1 MIVTGI
7 NIAYFGI
14 LAPKDTPRLLLNM
27 AKRTREQEIADDAQ
41 LSKKPALSKAEI
53 IQTITK
59 NVADAESDDDQ
70 IENESFEEE
79 ESEEDE
85 EEEEE
90 STKDSKSKNKSTLS
104 ARDVQ
109 LAREASELF
118 ISNAFKLQIDELIK
132 EVKLKDTKVAK
143 IEKFL
148 HKLYDLIQTV
158 PELKDQTL
166 EEAESWFKN
175 KKTAIPYND
184 PKPTNINYKFGYE
197 KPENM
202 SIVGSFGLKTAIQS
216 PRGLPIDVNITM
228 PKELFQA
235 KDYLN
240 YRALHKRSFY
250 LGYLTE
256 NLKTIFK
263 REGLDFLKLSYTYLN
278 GDILTPVLKVQATNK
293 NLESEY
299 NFFKTKFSINIL
311 VGFPFGVFDPKK
323 LLPNKNCIRV
333 QKNEELDLP
342 ATPLY
347 NASILTMS
355 CHDHYLKYLYK
366 AKKSAE
372 FFKEACILGR
382 LWLFQRGLDSTM
394 DAGGFGHFEFAALT
408 AALLNGGGSQGD
420 KVLLHGLSSYQLFKG
435 VIKYIAEQ
443 DLQSDGYLQFHSDS
457 NDTSKYVKGGFNTPT
472 IFDKTTKINI
482 LHKVTRNSYNLLV
495 QHAKKTL
502 ALLNDNIKDRFD
514 VLFLKSS
521 NVDFLKYDFTVQ
533 FNLSHN
539 DDPSFG
545 PFEKITFLTYENYIA
560 NKISSALRFGLSDR
574 VRGINVTFDRVWDFD
589 TSKRKPSSQNELAIK
604 IGILVDPQES
614 EKLVTRG
621 PSDSEDSSQ
630 FRNFWGPKSSL
641 RRFKDGAIT
650 HSVIW
655 SSDYKEPIVL
665 AIIKYILKT
674 HIRDD
679 LKIETNVTN
688 VNKLLPLP
696 NLPSSTKQP
705 VISTNSF
712 NSVLRSYD
720 SLYKILI
727 KAELPLAVK
736 SILPISP
743 ALRYTSFLQPVP
755 FAVSNNDFY
764 NDLILQFET
773 SSKWPDEISA
783 LEKVKTAF
791 LLKISEILTEETAY
805 KSYLTKDEDLIPYN
819 FDVTTLNILSPE
831 GYGFRLRVL
840 TEKDE
845 ELYLRAVK
853 NASKEKK
860 QALESVYLKFAQNYQ
875 GSVIHTRTIST
886 LAHQFQFYSPTVR
899 LFKKWL
905 DDQLLLS
912 HLSEELVELIALQPF
927 IDPAQFDVPASV
939 ENGFLRILHFISH
952 WNWKEDPLILDV
964 SKRIDDDESNVL
976 SKLSDR
982 LTLASYQQIQ
992 SNFKKVRGEDPQG
1005 LRTQFFVATKA
1016 DPSGIMWSNNSSLPI
1031 ATRLTALSKVA
1042 IQLINSNGLN
1052 ERTLNLLF
1060 TPSLGDYDFV
1070 VKLKTIPLTVSSGV
1084 LPNTSAFKNLLN
1096 TSNSYP
1102 SDITSKFN
1110 PILKLVKELNLKFQ
1124 GSIIFSHHQ
1133 HTIEETGE
1141 NVITGLFIPNKLQNS
1156 KFKVQLG
1163 YNFEPVSKD
1172 EVIINKQAIF
1182 NEVLNVGGDLITG
1195 FDSKH

>member
-1 MIVTGI
+1 
-7 NIAYFGI
+7 
-14 LAPKDTPRLLLNM
+14 M
-27 AKRTREQEIADDAQ
+27 AKRIREQEVTEDVQ
-41 LSKKPALSKAEI
+41 PLKKSALSKAEI
-53 IQTITK
+53 IETLTK
-59 NVADAESDDDQ
+59 NVGEVGSDDSDEDDDGNL
-70 IENESFEEE
+70 ENDIIGEDESEGEEE
-79 ESEEDE
+79 EAEDI
-85 EEEEE
+85 
-90 STKDSKSKNKSTLS
+90 KDSGPKKKSTLS

-148 HKLYDLIQTV
+148 HKLYDLIQTI
-158 PELKDQTL
+158 PELENQSL
-166 EEAESWFKN
+166 EDAEAWFKN
-175 KKTAIPYND
+175 KKTTIPYND
-184 PKPTNINYKFGYE
+184 PKPANINYKFSYG

-216 PRGLPIDVNITM
+216 PHGLPIDVNVTM

-263 REGLDFLKLSYTYLN
+263 KEGLDFLKLSYTYLN
-278 GDILTPVLKVQATNK
+278 GDILTPILKIQATNK

-299 NFFKTKFSINIL
+299 NFFKTKFSVNVLI
-311 VGFPFGVFDPKK
+311 GFPFGVFDPKK

-394 DAGGFGHFEFAALT
+394 DDGGFGHFEFAALT

-443 DLQSDGYLQFHSDS
+443 DLLSGGYLQFHSDS
-457 NDTSKYVKGGFNTPT
+457 NDTAKYLKGGFNTPT

-482 LHKVTRNSYNLLV
+482 LHKVTTNSYNLLV

-502 ALLNDNIKDRFD
+502 ALLNDNLKDRFD
-514 VLFLKSS
+514 VLFLRSS
-521 NVDFLKYDFTVQ
+521 NVDFLKYDFTVELKISQ
-533 FNLSHN
+533 N
-539 DDPSFG
+539 DDPTFG

-560 NKISSALRFGLSDR
+560 NKISRALRFGLSDR
-574 VRGINVTFDRVWDFD
+574 VRGINITFDRTWDFE
-589 TSKRKPSSQNELAIK
+589 TSKRKPAAQNESSIK

-621 PSDSEDSSQ
+621 PTDSEDSSQ

-655 SSDYKEPIVL
+655 SSDYQEPIVL
-665 AIIKYILKT
+665 AIIKYILRA
-674 HIRDD
+674 HIRED
-679 LKIETNVTN
+679 LKIETNITN

-696 NLPSSTKQP
+696 NLPSSTKQS
-705 VISTNSF
+705 VISTNSY
-712 NSVLRSYD
+712 NGLMRSYD

-727 KAELPLAVK
+727 KTELPLSIK

-755 FAVSNNDFY
+755 FAVSNNDFF
-764 NDLILQFET
+764 NDLVLQFET
-773 SSKWPDEISA
+773 STKWPDEISA

-791 LLKISEILTEETAY
+791 LLKISEILSEETVY
-805 KSYLTKDEDLIPYN
+805 KSYLTKDEDLVPYN
-819 FDVTTLNILSPE
+819 FDVTTLNILTPE

-840 TEKDE
+840 TERDE
-845 ELYLRAVK
+845 VLYLRAIE
-853 NASKEKK
+853 NAKKEKR
-860 QALESVYLKFAQNYQ
+860 QALEAIYLKFNQNYQ
-875 GSVIHTRTIST
+875 GSITHTRTIST
-886 LAHQFQFYSPTVR
+886 LSHQFQFYSPTVR

-912 HLSEELVELIALQPF
+912 HLSEELIELIALQPF
-927 IDPAQFDVPASV
+927 IDPAQFEIPSSV
-939 ENGFLRILHFISH
+939 ESGFLRILHFISH
-952 WNWKEDPLILDV
+952 WNWKEEPLVLDV
-964 SKRIDDDESNVL
+964 SKRIDDDGTSSSIL

-982 LTLASYQQIQ
+982 LTLSSYQQIQ
-992 SNFKKVRGEDPQG
+992 SNFRKAREEDPQG
-1005 LRTQFFVATKA
+1005 LRTQFFVASKI
-1016 DPSGIMWSNNSSLPI
+1016 DPSGILWSNNLSLPI

-1042 IQLINSNGLN
+1042 IQLINNNGLN
-1052 ERTLNLLF
+1052 GKTLNLLF

-1070 VKLKTIPLTVSSGV
+1070 IKLKTIPLTVSSGV
-1084 LPNTSAFKNLLN
+1084 LPGSSSFKNLLN
-1096 TSNSYP
+1096 TSSSYP

-1124 GSIIFSHHQ
+1124 GSIIFSYHE
-1133 HTIEETGE
+1133 HTIKESGE
-1141 NVITGLFIPNKLQNS
+1141 NAITGLFIPNKLQNS

-1172 EVIINKQAIF
+1172 EVAINKSAIF
-1182 NEVLNVGGDLITG
+1182 NEVLNIAGDLVTG
-1195 FDSKH
+1195 FETKH

>member
-1 MIVTGI
+1 
-7 NIAYFGI
+7 
-14 LAPKDTPRLLLNM
+14 M

-70 IENESFEEE
+70 IENESIEEE

-85 EEEEE
+85 DEEEE
-90 STKDSKSKNKSTLS
+90 STKDSKPKNKSTLS

-132 EVKLKDTKVAK
+132 E
-143 IEKFL
+143 
-148 HKLYDLIQTV
+148 TV

-216 PRGLPIDVNITM
+216 PHGLPIDVNITM

-727 KAELPLAVK
+727 KTELPLAVK

-860 QALESVYLKFAQNYQ
+860 QALGN
-875 GSVIHTRTIST
+875 
-886 LAHQFQFYSPTVR
+886 
-899 LFKKWL
+899 
-905 DDQLLLS
+905 
-912 HLSEELVELIALQPF
+912 EELVELIALQPF

-1133 HTIEETGE
+1133 HTIKETGE
-1141 NVITGLFIPNKLQNS
+1141 NVITGLFIPNKLQTS